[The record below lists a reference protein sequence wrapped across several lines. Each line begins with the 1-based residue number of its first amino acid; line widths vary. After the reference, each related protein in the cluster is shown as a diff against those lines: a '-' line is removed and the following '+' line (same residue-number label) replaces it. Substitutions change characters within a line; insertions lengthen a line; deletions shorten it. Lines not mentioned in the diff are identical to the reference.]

1 MERNKYEVLVSSISK
16 ELIKASRHL
25 EDSLVEAIKEM
36 KRVYEQKVEMSEK
49 NSHESKQLE
58 ASSLVLT
65 MTLKN
70 LDIAALHEIPMC
82 QDTGMLVAFADI
94 GPETPFTLEKIEQAI
109 TDGATI
115 AFDKG
120 HFRHSVVEDPLFKRE
135 NTKTNLPFVFH
146 ITPKKSGSLSLHFL
160 LKGFG
165 SENCSG
171 MRMLNPTATK
181 LDVIEA
187 VYDIVMEAG
196 GKPCPP
202 IVVGVGIG
210 GTAEMSGVLAKR
222 ALIREVGTHH
232 TDIQYKGLEKDI
244 LLKLQTSQIGPG
256 GFGGPLTA
264 LFVSVEY
271 MATHIAGLPVS
282 VAISCWADRKA
293 HVYL

>member
-1 MERNKYEVLVSSISK
+1 MEEKIYDTLVSSITR
-16 ELIKASRHL
+16 ELIKASTHL

-36 KRVYEQKVEMSEK
+36 KRTYEKAVEQSEP
-49 NSHESKQLE
+49 SSKEYKQQE
-58 ASSLVLT
+58 ASLLVLT
-65 MTLKN
+65 MILKN
-70 LDIAALHEIPMC
+70 LDIAADKQIPMC

-94 GPETPFTLEKIEQAI
+94 GPDTPLTIHEIEKVI
-109 TDGATI
+109 TVGALD

-120 HFRHSVVEDPLFKRE
+120 HFRHSVVDDPLFKRK
-135 NTKTNLPFVFH
+135 NTQTNLPFVFH
-146 ITPKKSGSLSLHFL
+146 ITPQKSGTLSLHFL

-165 SENCSG
+165 SENCSA
-171 MRMLNPTATK
+171 MKMLNPTATK
-181 LDVIEA
+181 DDVMEA
-187 VYDIVMEAG
+187 VYEMVMAAG

-202 IVVGVGIG
+202 IVVGVGLG
-210 GTAEMSGVLAKR
+210 GTADMSAVLAKR
-222 ALIREVGTHH
+222 ALVREVGTHH
-232 TDIQYKGLEKDI
+232 PHPQYEELEKDL
-244 LLKLQTSQIGPG
+244 LLKLQTTHIGPG